1 MDTRMTCPD
10 KVRDQLANADLLLD
24 KSLQAIHLG
33 QKLDAMEAVYS
44 VSCLIED
51 IQAALTERAS

>member
-1 MDTRMTCPD
+1 MDTRMTCHD
-10 KVRDQLANADLLLD
+10 KVRDQLANANLLLD

-44 VSCLIED
+44 VSCLLED
-51 IQAALTERAS
+51 ILDALPERTS